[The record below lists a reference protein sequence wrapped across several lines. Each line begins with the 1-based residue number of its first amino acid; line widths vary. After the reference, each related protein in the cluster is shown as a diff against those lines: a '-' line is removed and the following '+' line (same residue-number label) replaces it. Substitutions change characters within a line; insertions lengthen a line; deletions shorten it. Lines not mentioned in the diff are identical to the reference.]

1 MGTPTCIKKN
11 YTFGWM
17 KKNLEFIVSETY
29 SIFDP
34 LKNDL
39 RLENP
44 SWKKSQFNVCFAKM
58 MCANSTLCS
67 LTIYCPQLLLYSMTF
82 FWTTAFLCHFS
93 RQYISRNF
101 SHIFQNDL
109 IFFVNVGNTILKT
122 INNLSLPFKK
132 MYTSVIILRFFCRND
147 GLEFIKSYRDE
158 VVHDSKT

>member
-1 MGTPTCIKKN
+1 MDE
-11 YTFGWM
+11 
-17 KKNLEFIVSETY
+17 KNLHCIVTEIY
-29 SIFDP
+29 SIFVRP
-34 LKNDL
+34 FKKSSQTRESLL
-39 RLENP
+39 
-44 SWKKSQFNVCFAKM
+44 KKSQFNVCFAKM

-82 FWTTAFLCHFS
+82 FWSTAFLCHFS
-93 RQYISRNF
+93 QQYISKNF

-122 INNLSLPFKK
+122 INNLSLPLKK
-132 MYTSVIILRFFCRND
+132 MYKSVIILRFFFCRND